1 MNTDRREFLKAGAA
15 SAFAMAGGAAMAG
28 AVPGTDLMTQ
38 YSEVVIDAMRAA
50 YVRRPVAMGQVII
63 ADVLG
68 LGVDVVATREL

>member
-1 MNTDRREFLKAGAA
+1 MMTSKAVTCVGCV
-15 SAFAMAGGAAMAG
+15 AGGETPLG
-28 AVPGTDLMTQ
+28 LKTTGPVPRERMED
-38 YSEVVIDAMRAA
+38 VIDAMRAA